1 MFSDPDI
8 IRLPEAIR
16 KNEFVNTIHQ
26 KPLAWIIS
34 TSRAPK
40 SIANYAKIGG
50 GTPMIKTTNEQSE
63 AIKNELKK
71 RGIDASTYVAM
82 RYSEPNTS

>member
-34 TSRAPK
+34 NARASK
-40 SIANYAKIGG
+40 SKAAYESIGG
-50 GTPMIKTTNEQSE
+50 GTPMIKTTDEQ
-63 AIKNELKK
+63 AKAVKDEL
-71 RGIDASTYVAM
+71 
-82 RYSEPNTS
+82 